1 MAGDDDKVIKGYG
14 RNHAGAKELASGYT
28 AGKSTSCVCVCVCWV
43 GGGGSKKP
51 TLTLLRAL
59 YKVC

>member
-43 GGGGSKKP
+43 GGWVGDQKS
-51 TLTLLRAL
+51 LR
-59 YKVC
+59 